1 LDLIGLIDSVTTAVT
16 NINLGRKGFITKG
29 KEQEG
34 RILYEK
40 GIADALTSFKEAQIS
55 ADPQIIL
62 IAEYHFISQEFQFCD
77 KTDKDAL
84 NSLLKAIQSFDDA
97 FTALKIVENHIGYRN
112 AEKTY
117 PNDKNYRVGNFPKDA
132 FHIACISHKT
142 RLKNV
147 LRSPGINA
155 NEKLL
160 LKQRILNLTAAGN
173 SYGNK
178 QMKALVDK

>member
-1 LDLIGLIDSVTTAVT
+1 MELIGLVDSIGTAVAD
-16 NINLGRKGFITKG
+16 ICLGRNGFVTKG
-29 KEQEG
+29 KEQDG
-34 RILYEK
+34 RIFYER
-40 GIADALTSFKEAQIS
+40 GIANALTSFKEAQTT
-55 ADPQIIL
+55 ADPQTII
-62 IAEYHFISQEFQFCD
+62 IAEYTFISQELQFCD

-97 FTALKIVENHIGYRN
+97 FTALKIVENYIGYRN

-117 PNDKNYRVGNFPKDA
+117 PNDKNYRIGNFPKDA

-155 NEKLL
+155 AEKLL

-173 SYGNK
+173 SYTNK
-178 QMKALVDK
+178 QMKALTV